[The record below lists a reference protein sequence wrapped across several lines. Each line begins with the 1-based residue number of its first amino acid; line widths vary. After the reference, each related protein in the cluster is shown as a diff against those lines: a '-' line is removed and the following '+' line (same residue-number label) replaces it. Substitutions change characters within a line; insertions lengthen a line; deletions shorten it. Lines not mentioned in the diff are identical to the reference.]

1 MRAAGIDWCDAIVII
16 DALEPWGLL
25 PLGLPL
31 LLIASHRLTH
41 LLLGDSTRLDRL
53 AGLGVV
59 GMALVHALVATL
71 GALGVLT
78 TNALLGALL
87 LVTVVA
93 LLLTRELPMSGWWRV
108 LKRHPLAVA
117 LTVGPL
123 VLAVVTAR
131 LVPVWQWDS
140 IGYHLPFVH
149 FVIQAKG
156 FAEVPSDLHYIS
168 TYPHDIELGMIALR
182 LLLPDD
188 RLVDLAQVPY
198 GLVGAVLTAAIARK
212 LEPASRLLAPRREG
226 DPPRMDRQYA
236 LLAGALWLVVPCVF
250 LQLPTNYVDVGTA
263 AALLGAVYFLAL
275 SPVSWRTVLLGSLA
289 LGLFLGSKPSAP
301 MATVVMGAVATWR
314 CWQAKQR
321 WAIGLLAGVV
331 LLFGAEMYLLM
342 LVRHGNPV
350 WPVAVKVGP
359 WTLPGT
365 HAVTELL
372 AAGAALPSAQ
382 GSLLERL
389 SVSWLAVTSSPS
401 FDMKV
406 GGLGLPF
413 LVALPFAV
421 LALVRR
427 RSLLLGVVVLA
438 TLLSPDPSL
447 GRYVLAFAAM
457 VLALAVA
464 ELEHLKAPR
473 WLMAGGAA
481 AVMAVQLFW
490 SVPGLTGD
498 GPPLSTLWALSDEQ
512 RRVAVGPH
520 GRPTDYPRVWDAVS
534 RGEAAAFD
542 EGFEFPGLL
551 WSPTLEYPVFSLPKA
566 ADASSLE
573 RWVVEK
579 KVRVLAVSPPHGALL
594 SPDSWRK
601 LFDCRSSPCAVY
613 LREGPA
619 LSARE

>member
-1 MRAAGIDWCDAIVII
+1 VII
-16 DALEPWGLL
+16 DALEPFGVL

-41 LLLGDSTRLDRL
+41 LLLGDGTRLDRL

-93 LLLTRELPMSGWWRV
+93 LLLTRELPLSGWWRV
-108 LKRHPLAVA
+108 LKRHPFAVA
-117 LTVGPL
+117 LALVPL
-123 VLAVVTAR
+123 ALAVVTAR

-198 GLVGAVLTAAIARK
+198 GLVGAVLTAAITRK
-212 LEPASRLLAPRREG
+212 LEPASRPLPPRQEG

-301 MATVVMGAVATWR
+301 MATVVMGALAAWR

-321 WAIGLLAGVV
+321 WAIALLAGVV

-406 GGLGLPF
+406 GGLGLP
-413 LVALPFAV
+413 LLAALPFAV

-438 TLLSPDPSL
+438 TLMSPDPSL

-473 WLMAGGAA
+473 WLMAGAA
-481 AVMAVQLFW
+481 AGVMAVQLSW

-551 WSPTLEYPVFSLPKA
+551 WSPTLEYPVFSVPKDVNA
-566 ADASSLE
+566 ERLE

-579 KVRVLAVSPPHGALL
+579 KVRVLAVSPERAALL
-594 SPDSWRK
+594 EAESWRK

-619 LSARE
+619 LSTRE